1 MYNGIGLST
10 VRGSGTNGYV
20 QRNLSHVRPSKD
32 KVNYKTEEDIKKSEA
47 AISKGPNQGILDHE
61 RKRKLE
67 VKCMELEEVLRDQG
81 CDDEEIDEKV
91 NAYRQML
98 LGHEQDKKAFQ
109 DVDEFGRPVVKD
121 THQLAKAQQEKNA
134 KLKAA
139 FGLKDNFID
148 GSSFERNRLAQEKAD
163 LEIKSKEKKSKKKS
177 RKRSKSTSSS
187 ESESSS
193 DSESSSSTSSSS
205 FSEEEKS
212 KKKKKMSRKH
222 SKKYKKS
229 KRKSAKQSDHDD
241 SGESD
246 NESRSKSEM
255 ETSNRKF
262 NND

>member
-1 MYNGIGLST
+1 MG
-10 VRGSGTNGYV
+10 
-20 QRNLSHVRPSKD
+20 
-32 KVNYKTEEDIKKSEA
+32 
-47 AISKGPNQGILDHE
+47 
-61 RKRKLE
+61 
-67 VKCMELEEVLRDQG
+67 ELEEVLRDQG

-212 KKKKKMSRKH
+212 KKKH
-222 SKKYKKS
+222 SKKSRKS

-241 SGESD
+241 SRESD

>member
-98 LGHEQDKKAFQ
+98 LGHEQNKKAFQ

-187 ESESSS
+187 SSESESSS

-205 FSEEEKS
+205 FSEVEKS

-222 SKKYKKS
+222 SKKSKKS

-241 SGESD
+241 SGE
-246 NESRSKSEM
+246 
-255 ETSNRKF
+255 
-262 NND
+262 

>member
-47 AISKGPNQGILDHE
+47 ALSKGPNQGILDHE

-81 CDDEEIDEKV
+81 DYDDEEVDEKV

-98 LGHEQDKKAFQ
+98 LGVEQDKRAFH
-109 DVDEFGRPVVKD
+109 DVDEFGRPMVRD
-121 THQLAKAQQEKNA
+121 SHQLAQAQQEKNA

-177 RKRSKSTSSS
+177 RKRSK
-187 ESESSS
+187 
-193 DSESSSSTSSSS
+193 
-205 FSEEEKS
+205 
-212 KKKKKMSRKH
+212 
-222 SKKYKKS
+222 
-229 KRKSAKQSDHDD
+229 
-241 SGESD
+241 
-246 NESRSKSEM
+246 
-255 ETSNRKF
+255 
-262 NND
+262 

>member
-187 ESESSS
+187 SSESESSS
-193 DSESSSSTSSSS
+193 DSESSSSSSSS
-205 FSEEEKS
+205 SSSEEEKS
-212 KKKKKMSRKH
+212 KKKH
-222 SKKYKKS
+222 SKKSRKS

-241 SGESD
+241 SRESD

>member
-1 MYNGIGLST
+1 MG
-10 VRGSGTNGYV
+10 
-20 QRNLSHVRPSKD
+20 
-32 KVNYKTEEDIKKSEA
+32 NYKTEEDIKKSENA
-47 AISKGPNQGILDHE
+47 LSKGPNQGILDHE

-81 CDDEEIDEKV
+81 CDDEEID
-91 NAYRQML
+91 
-98 LGHEQDKKAFQ
+98 EQDKKAFQ

-212 KKKKKMSRKH
+212 
-222 SKKYKKS
+222 
-229 KRKSAKQSDHDD
+229 
-241 SGESD
+241 
-246 NESRSKSEM
+246 
-255 ETSNRKF
+255 
-262 NND
+262 